1 MKLELRNFLLQYSL
15 LSFHHYDAQGKN
27 ICILKKF
34 NSVNCSHF
42 NISSYELSFLLT
54 HKQQPSMTGFLE
66 QRKCDKEGRASITP
80 EGKECEKV
88 LTIKKQVTS
97 KIV

>member
-1 MKLELRNFLLQYSL
+1 
-15 LSFHHYDAQGKN
+15 
-27 ICILKKF
+27 
-34 NSVNCSHF
+34 
-42 NISSYELSFLLT
+42 
-54 HKQQPSMTGFLE
+54 MTGFLE

-88 LTIKKQVTS
+88 LIIKKQVTS